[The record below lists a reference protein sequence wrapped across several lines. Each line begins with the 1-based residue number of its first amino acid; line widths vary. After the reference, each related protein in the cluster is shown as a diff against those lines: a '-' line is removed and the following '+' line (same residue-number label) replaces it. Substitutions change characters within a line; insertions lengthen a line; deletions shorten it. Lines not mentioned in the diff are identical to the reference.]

1 MSIEVRI
8 ENPLSATTEALIGA
22 LSAEL
27 AEVYGDGSA
36 SFKPQDVMVER
47 AAFVVAWRDGEA
59 LGCGAIRP
67 TEDSKTVEIKRM
79 FVLKK
84 ARGSGV
90 SRKILDKLEELAAD
104 YDYERIIL
112 ETGTLQTAAIGLYES
127 SGYALMECYG
137 KYVDN
142 PISLCY
148 EKKLKGGA

>member
-1 MSIEVRI
+1 MSIDVRI
-8 ENPLSATTEALIGA
+8 ENPLSATTEALIAA

-36 SFKPQDVMVER
+36 AFKPQDVMVER

-67 TEDSKTVEIKRM
+67 TEDSKTVEVKRM
-79 FVLKK
+79 FVVKS

-90 SRKILDKLEELAAD
+90 SRKILSKLEELATEFG
-104 YDYERIIL
+104 YERIIL

-127 SGYALMECYG
+127 SGYVRTECYG
-137 KYVDN
+137 KYVGN

-148 EKKLKGGA
+148 EKKIVGA